1 MQQTCDING
10 LIQVSPYAI
19 IYVFRMLIATLVS
32 LTGYTSYLSAKSL
45 LCISVYVSGLTVLER
60 KPTQSKIAK
69 TLRLVT
75 HDALNGLIKGIGEI
89 HYQITLEIIYIL
101 TAISKDGFII
111 LDDVIIPKPFS
122 KWVAGVYVD
131 YDCTQKRHIPCQR
144 IVVVIWTNGVIY
156 VPLAFAFWHQKE
168 FVRRYRTKNQ
178 IARIL
183 IYWVVRKNIR
193 FSYLTF
199 DNWYASKQNLRF
211 FDSLG
216 IKFVTRLRKNTWIVH
231 GNDNNPERKKVSSLT
246 NCECHYYD
254 SLKAYVRRFEVKYP
268 RFGMG
273 YLAIVKNDKHEEPG
287 KTKYLFTNDPLL
299 NNVDIVLRYRSRWH
313 IEIFFRTC
321 KQNFGL
327 CACQA
332 QMMPQV
338 ILHVRMVF
346 LAYILTQLLMSD
358 KSISMEQM
366 QKHLRS
372 LHCLHLPEEAPSL
385 RAMQEDGLLTFV
397 KLEEFIKP
405 IRTMIPSIVNAQTP
419 DFTELIKIA

>member
-1 MQQTCDING
+1 MQPICDMDG
-10 LIQVSPYAI
+10 LIRVSPYAV
-19 IYVFRMLIATLVS
+19 IYVFRMIIVSLVS
-32 LTGYTSYLSAKSL
+32 ITSCTSYISAKSI

-60 KPTQSKIAK
+60 KQTQSNIAK

-75 HDALNGLIKGIGEI
+75 HDALNRLAEEIGRI
-89 HYQITLEIIYIL
+89 CHQIALEIIYLL
-101 TAISKDGFII
+101 TALSNDGFII

-122 KWVAGVYVD
+122 KLIAGVYVD
-131 YDCTQKRHIPCQR
+131 YDCTQKRHVPCQR

-216 IKFVTRLRKNTWIVH
+216 IKFVTRLRKNTWTVH
-231 GNDNNPERKKVSSLT
+231 DYETKKVSALISY
-246 NCECHYYD
+246 ECHYYD
-254 SLKAYVRRFEVKYP
+254 SLNAYVRQFEVKYP
-268 RFGMG
+268 RFGIG

-287 KTKYLFTNDPLL
+287 RTKYLFTNDPLL
-299 NNVDIVLRYRSRWH
+299 SNTELVLRYRSRWH

-321 KQNFGL
+321 KQSFGL

-338 ILHVRMVF
+338 IHHVRMVF
-346 LAYILTQLLMSD
+346 LAYTLTQLLIPD
-358 KSISMEQM
+358 KSMSMEQM

-372 LHCLHLPEEAPSL
+372 LHCLYRSKEAPKL
-385 RAMQEDGLLTFV
+385 VAMQEDGLLTSV
-397 KLEEFIKP
+397 TLEEAINP
-405 IRTMIPSIVNAQTP
+405 IRTMIPPIVYTQMP
-419 DFTELIKIA
+419 DFVELIKIA